1 MKRLALIVLASLL
14 VLCLLVLAY
23 AEGDPETK
31 QKVTV
36 TWGGSVFYYNGQV
49 QFPSATAEGYEV
61 EVTPDEGSMEPGT
74 YTAKATLI
82 GADDC
87 EITNPTC
94 AYEIKR
100 IEVEFTWSVAAK
112 YTYNGD
118 EQAPTATASPD
129 AAFDL
134 TYKAGDGKSAGSHTL
149 EATPSDTQHYVAKE
163 GTNTCTYTIEKKPV
177 TISWSK
183 YEGLVF
189 DGAKHVPEAEG
200 DADVT
205 VNVEVTKGD
214 KESTKAGDYTATATL
229 DDPDNYEIKEGAT
242 QDYTIAKQQVTITW
256 AGYEGLVF
264 NGKAQIPTAESDAD
278 PAVSINVKVTKGDEE
293 SKNAGDYTATAE
305 LVDPDDNYEIIE
317 GETQD
322 YTIGKQKITLSWKGD
337 ADLVYNGE
345 QQLPV
350 ATSDADPEVE
360 ITVEPVEGFDCTSA
374 GAQEARAVLT
384 DPDNYELDCDD
395 ICDYEIEKQKI
406 TITWA
411 GYEDLIYNGEAQI
424 PTAESDADPAVGITV
439 KVIKGEEESI
449 NAGDYTAEAV
459 LDDPDNYEIVDDTEK
474 QDYTIAR
481 QQIKITWAGY
491 EDLIYNG
498 EAQIPTATSDADPEV
513 GITVEVTEGE
523 KESINAGDYTV
534 TAVLDDYDNYEII
547 EGETQDYTIAKQQ
560 ITITWDGYEGLI
572 YNGESQIP
580 TAKSNAAPEVG
591 ITVEVTE
598 GEEESLNAGDYTVT
612 AVLDDYDNYEIIE
625 GETLDYTIA
634 PCVIKTFDFG
644 QDSTQYTFWYQVVL
658 ETSVTVTEDNKDEL
672 SLVICYK
679 DNQERKLFDGAVLE
693 KLDEKQKVKDE
704 DADPSTDHGQTMQ
717 ATLTLSDNF
726 VLDSSAVLET
736 KIDYIAD
743 SPSSVGPMTN
753 RTTSVTITFPEAMSS
768 IALSVGG
775 QTAYPEEGSAYTFS
789 WTYGSVPNSGEQY
802 TVTYTDTHGNP
813 GSYAGKLTQ
822 ASSSRDI
829 MIKLTSPEDGLY
841 NQDYERLELV
851 ISGCA
856 GEPVTLTLIGPDGKA
871 IELDPAI
878 KNGIIPGEFGTGTQ
892 PGNLGRK
899 IYPQGEWEDGEYTLK
914 VAYSDVSGGASQVS
928 FTVDRGITPKA
939 CFLLPFDDAEYITV
953 AGVTEPGAKVS
964 VLFFLDGD
972 EDNRYVMAEDVAP
985 DEYGYYQIDVNIA
998 QSNSAF
1004 QNDGKI
1010 YNSDMIRIVITD
1022 RAGNTE
1028 RIDLEPDMHPAEN
1041 VSTAVLVPGRWTQ
1054 DGESVTMAAP
1064 VSGSTELP
1072 LLFGAM
1078 FDIGSLNVTVDGGS
1092 ITVESAF
1099 DDAFVSCIEESG
1111 VSYRLVKGEESV
1123 TLEDGRSAALPA
1135 DFADGGYSLIADIT
1149 VTFENLNDALSGIL
1163 DMPYELSA
1171 TEDYINANR

>member
-1 MKRLALIVLASLL
+1 M
-14 VLCLLVLAY
+14 
-23 AEGDPETK
+23 
-31 QKVTV
+31 
-36 TWGGSVFYYNGQV
+36 
-49 QFPSATAEGYEV
+49 
-61 EVTPDEGSMEPGT
+61 
-74 YTAKATLI
+74 
-82 GADDC
+82 
-87 EITNPTC
+87 
-94 AYEIKR
+94 
-100 IEVEFTWSVAAK
+100 
-112 YTYNGD
+112 
-118 EQAPTATASPD
+118 
-129 AAFDL
+129 
-134 TYKAGDGKSAGSHTL
+134 
-149 EATPSDTQHYVAKE
+149 
-163 GTNTCTYTIEKKPV
+163 
-177 TISWSK
+177 
-183 YEGLVF
+183 
-189 DGAKHVPEAEG
+189 
-200 DADVT
+200 
-205 VNVEVTKGD
+205 
-214 KESTKAGDYTATATL
+214 GDYTATAEL
-229 DDPDNYEIKEGAT
+229 VDPDENYEIKEGAT
-242 QDYTIAKQQVTITW
+242 QDYTIAKQQ
-256 AGYEGLVF
+256 
-264 NGKAQIPTAESDAD
+264 
-278 PAVSINVKVTKGDEE
+278 
-293 SKNAGDYTATAE
+293 
-305 LVDPDDNYEIIE
+305 
-317 GETQD
+317 
-322 YTIGKQKITLSWKGD
+322 ITLSWTGD

-424 PTAESDADPAVGITV
+424 PTAESDADPAVVIDV

-459 LDDPDNYEIVDDTEK
+459 LADTKNYEIVDDTET
-474 QDYTIAR
+474 QDYTIAK

-491 EDLIYNG
+491 EDLIYTG

-572 YNGESQIP
+572 YNGKSQIP
-580 TAKSNAAPEVG
+580 TKTSDADPEVG

-625 GETLDYTIA
+625 GETQDYTIA

-644 QDSTQYTFWYQVVL
+644 QDSTQYTFWYQVAL
-658 ETSVTVTEDNKDEL
+658 ETSVDVTEDNQDEL

-679 DNQERKLFDGAVLE
+679 DNQDRKLFDGAVLE

-704 DADPSTDHGQTMQ
+704 DADPDKDHGQTMQ

-726 VLDSSAVLET
+726 VLKSSAEIEVT
-736 KIDYIAD
+736 IDYKAD
-743 SPSSVGPMTN
+743 TPTVGTMTN
-753 RTTSVTITFPEAMSS
+753 RTTSVTITFTEAMPT
-768 IALSVGG
+768 LTLKVGG
-775 QTAYPEEGSAYTFS
+775 QVLTPTSADGYAYTFN
-789 WTYGSVPNSGEQY
+789 WTYSSVPNSGEQY
-802 TVTYTDTHGNP
+802 TVSYTDTHGNTGTLP
-813 GSYAGKLTQ
+813 GKLTQ

-928 FTVDRGITPKA
+928 FTVDRGITPNA

-1041 VSTAVLVPGRWTQ
+1041 VSTAVLVPGRWTE

-1092 ITVESAF
+1092 ITVASAF